1 MWEPWEFPHT
11 WKYETCK
18 NMCLCINAF
27 VFACTLRFLAA
38 YYVFWAHITKNTC
51 GGLHWHRKDCH
62 VTSTLQDVEQKKTVM
77 CTQTQTHLNTNTYF
91 KHKHKHMFLQ
101 HIGNIIAVCKD
112 SYVVVVLTKTGNH
125 SQNQNDI
132 EKMTLQKWH
141 CKNDVA
147 KMTSQYR
154 METAVVLCTNPLI

>member
-1 MWEPWEFPHT
+1 MKIWDVQKHV
-11 WKYETCK
+11 
-18 NMCLCINAF
+18 F
-27 VFACTLRFLAA
+27 VYKC
-38 YYVFWAHITKNTC
+38 VCVCVHITFFGRILCFLGAHYQKHMW
-51 GGLHWHRKDCH
+51 GLHWHRKDCH

-141 CKNDVA
+141 CKNDVTISHGDSRCTLY
-147 KMTSQYR
+147 KSFNLTRIPSSQR
-154 METAVVLCTNPLI
+154 PSPACQ